1 MSVPIG
7 EWQWNKNTQRLT
19 MSLVP
24 PALGRLLS
32 GDWALEDLNNVLDGL
47 SRQRLRSGLNTPNGD
62 VALELATADGS
73 IVHLAGGSVDEYWS
87 RGVILSVGEDINTS
101 EPGVVELLPVFQP
114 ILCLRSRRV
123 EGFEALARWEGNEG
137 RGAPVGDTQGLASS
151 MLIHA
156 AESLVGFRAVA
167 RNPNLF
173 VQVNITSLDL
183 EDDQL
188 VGLISALRSG
198 HNLTPGSI
206 RLELT
211 EQDALRD
218 TQQTLNRLNDLKAAG
233 AGIVLDDFG
242 SGHSS
247 FQWLADLPADALK
260 VDASLIKQIDNPRVE
275 TILEALTLMA
285 RRLGMTSTAEGVE
298 DEAIMP
304 HLRTLGFDHAQGFA
318 LGRPMSVNK
327 AEAFLRS

>member
-7 EWQWNKNTQRLT
+7 EWQWNKSTQRLS

-24 PALGRLLS
+24 PPLERLLS
-32 GDWALEDLNNVLDGL
+32 GDWALEDLSNVLDGL
-47 SRQRLRSGLNTPNGD
+47 SRQRLRRGLETPNGD
-62 VALELATADGS
+62 VALELVTAEGS
-73 IVHLAGGSVDEYWS
+73 IVHLAGGAVDDYWS
-87 RGVILSVGEDINTS
+87 RGVILSVGERTGAQEDS
-101 EPGVVELLPVFQP
+101 VVELLPVFQP
-114 ILCLRSRRV
+114 IVCLRSHRV
-123 EGFEALARWEGNEG
+123 EGFEALARWEGHEG
-137 RGAPVGDTQGLASS
+137 AHNPVGDTQGLASS
-151 MLIHA
+151 MLINA
-156 AESLVGFRAVA
+156 AESLVAFRKVA
-167 RNPNLF
+167 RNQNLF

-183 EDDQL
+183 ENGELID
-188 VGLISALRSG
+188 LISALRSG
-198 HNLTPGSI
+198 HKLTPGSI

-218 TQQTLNRLNDLKAAG
+218 TQQTLNRLHDLKAAG

-260 VDASLIKQIDNPRVE
+260 VDASLIQQIDNPRVE

-298 DEAIMP
+298 DQAIMP
-304 HLRTLGFDHAQGFA
+304 LLRTLGFDHAQGFA
-318 LGRPMSVNK
+318 LGRPMSVSK
-327 AEAFLRS
+327 VETFLSA

>member
-7 EWQWNKNTQRLT
+7 EWQWNKSTQRLT

-24 PALGRLLS
+24 PSLERLLS
-32 GDWALEDLNNVLDGL
+32 GDWALDDLSNVLDGL
-47 SRQRLRSGLNTPNGD
+47 SRQRLRNGLETSDGD
-62 VALELATADGS
+62 VALELVTADGS
-73 IVHLAGGSVDEYWS
+73 VVHLAGGAVDDYWS
-87 RGVILSVGEDINTS
+87 RGVILSVGETAG
-101 EPGVVELLPVFQP
+101 EPEDSVVELLPVFQP
-114 ILCLRSRRV
+114 IVCLRSHRV
-123 EGFEALARWEGNEG
+123 EGFEALARWEGEK
-137 RGAPVGDTQGLASS
+137 GAQTPVGDTQGLAPS

-156 AESLVGFRAVA
+156 AESLVGFRKVA
-167 RNPNLF
+167 RNSNLF

-183 EDDQL
+183 ED
-188 VGLISALRSG
+188 GELIDLITALQSG
-198 HNLTPGSI
+198 HKLAPGSI

-218 TQQTLNRLNDLKAAG
+218 TQQTLNRLHDLKAAG

-260 VDASLIKQIDNPRVE
+260 VDASLIQQLNNPRVE

-285 RRLGMTSTAEGVE
+285 RRLGMSSTAEGVE
-298 DEAIMP
+298 DTAIMP
-304 HLRTLGFDHAQGFA
+304 LLRTLGFDHAQGFA
-318 LGRPMSVNK
+318 LGRPMSVSK
-327 AEAFLRS
+327 AEAFLTA

>member
-7 EWQWNKNTQRLT
+7 EWQWNKSTQRLT
-19 MSLVP
+19 LSLVP
-24 PALGRLLS
+24 PSLERLLS
-32 GDWALEDLNNVLDGL
+32 GDWALDDLSNVLDGL
-47 SRQRLRSGLNTPNGD
+47 SRQRLRNGLETPNGD
-62 VALELATADGS
+62 VALELVTAEGS
-73 IVHLAGGSVDEYWS
+73 VVHLAGGAVDDYWS
-87 RGVILSVGEDINTS
+87 RGVILSVGETTKT
-101 EPGVVELLPVFQP
+101 EEETVAELLPVFQP
-114 ILCLRSRRV
+114 IICLRSRRV
-123 EGFEALARWEGNEG
+123 EGFEALARWEGQEG
-137 RGAPVGDTQGLASS
+137 AHNPVGDTQGLASS

-156 AESLVGFRAVA
+156 AECLAHFRKAA

-183 EDDQL
+183 EDGQL
-188 VGLISALRSG
+188 TDLISALQSG
-198 HNLTPGSI
+198 HKYAPGSI

-218 TQQTLNRLNDLKAAG
+218 TQQTLNRLHDLKAAG

-260 VDASLIKQIDNPRVE
+260 VDASLIAQIDNPRVE
-275 TILEALTLMA
+275 TILEALTLMS

-298 DEAIMP
+298 DEGIMSQ
-304 HLRTLGFDHAQGFA
+304 LRTLGFDHAQGFA
-318 LGRPMSVNK
+318 LGRPMTADK
-327 AEAFLRS
+327 ADTFLRA

>member
-7 EWQWNKNTQRLT
+7 EWQWNKSTQRLT

-24 PALGRLLS
+24 PSLERLLS
-32 GDWALEDLNNVLDGL
+32 GDWALDDLSNVLDGL
-47 SRQRLRSGLNTPNGD
+47 SRQRLRNGLETSDGD
-62 VALELATADGS
+62 VALELVTADGS
-73 IVHLAGGSVDEYWS
+73 VVHLAGGAVDDYWS
-87 RGVILSVGEDINTS
+87 RGVILSVGETAG
-101 EPGVVELLPVFQP
+101 EPEDSVVELLPVFQP
-114 ILCLRSRRV
+114 IVCLRSQRV
-123 EGFEALARWEGNEG
+123 EGFEALARWEGEQ
-137 RGAPVGDTQGLASS
+137 GAQRAVGDTQGLACS

-156 AESLVGFRAVA
+156 AESLVGFRRVA

-183 EDDQL
+183 EGDE
-188 VGLISALRSG
+188 LIDLITALQSG
-198 HNLTPGSI
+198 HKLAPGSI

-218 TQQTLNRLNDLKAAG
+218 TQQTLNRLHDLKAAG

-260 VDASLIKQIDNPRVE
+260 VDASLIQQLNNPRVE

-285 RRLGMTSTAEGVE
+285 RRLGMSSTAEGVE
-298 DEAIMP
+298 DTAIMP
-304 HLRTLGFDHAQGFA
+304 LLRTLGFDHAQGFA
-318 LGRPMSVNK
+318 LGRPMSVSK
-327 AEAFLRS
+327 AEAFLTV

>member
-7 EWQWNKNTQRLT
+7 EWQWNKSTQRLSL
-19 MSLVP
+19 SLVP

-32 GDWALEDLNNVLDGL
+32 GDWALDDLSNVLDGL
-47 SRQRLRSGLNTPNGD
+47 SRQRLRAGLNTPDGD
-62 VALELATADGS
+62 VALELSTAEGS
-73 IVHLAGGSVDEYWS
+73 VVHLAGGAVDDYWS
-87 RGVILSVGEDINTS
+87 RGVILSVGQEAAPKD
-101 EPGVVELLPVFQP
+101 GQVVELLPVFQP

-123 EGFEALARWEGNEG
+123 EGFEALARWEGDHPAG
-137 RGAPVGDTQGLASS
+137 SPVGDTQGLASS
-151 MLIHA
+151 MLIQA
-156 AESLVGFRAVA
+156 AESLVSFRAVA

-188 VGLISALRSG
+188 VALISALRSG
-198 HNLTPGSI
+198 HNLAPGSI

-218 TQQTLNRLNDLKAAG
+218 TQQTLIRLNDLKAAG

-260 VDASLIKQIDNPRVE
+260 VDASLIQQIDNPRVE

-298 DEAIMP
+298 DEAMMP
-304 HLRTLGFDHAQGFA
+304 RLRTLGFDHAQGFA
-318 LGRPMSVNK
+318 LGRPMSVSK
-327 AEAFLRS
+327 AEAFLSA